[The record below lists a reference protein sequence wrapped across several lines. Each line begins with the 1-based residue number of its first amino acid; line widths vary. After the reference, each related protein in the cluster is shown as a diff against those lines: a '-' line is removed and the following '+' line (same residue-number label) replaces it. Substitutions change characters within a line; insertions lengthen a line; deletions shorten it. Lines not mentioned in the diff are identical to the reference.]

1 MARMATRIAS
11 GMAAAAALPL
21 ALLAPT
27 SAAADTPSTTTYH
40 GVFTSREFTNCN
52 DAPSVGVVSGTWNII
67 KRGDTDATVSINIFV
82 NGKHHVSFGGPFP
95 QTHADGSTAIVAV
108 AVGTTLAGPL
118 TISLTGDALTYAIPG
133 YNYLGLSCPLPGGVT
148 YMGSLGR

>member
-40 GVFTSREFTNCN
+40 GVFTSREFTNCI
-52 DAPSVGVVSGTWNII
+52 DAPQVGVVSGTWNII

-82 NGKHHVSFGGPFP
+82 DGKHHVSFGGPIP
-95 QTHADGSTAIVAV
+95 QTDIPGSTVAV
-108 AVGTTLAGPL
+108 AVPTQAGPL
-118 TISLTGDALTYAIPG
+118 TIDLTGEDLTYTISP
-133 YNYLGLSCPLPGGVT
+133 YDLFGLSCPLPGGVT
-148 YMGSLGR
+148 YRGSLGR

>member
-82 NGKHHVSFGGPFP
+82 NGKHHVSFGEPAQ
-95 QTHADGSTAIVAV
+95 QTPVAGSTVAV
-108 AVGTTLAGPL
+108 AVPTLAGQL